1 MFAEKP
7 SPVLKLMSEPVKLLD
22 ENMEF
27 NTAALEFMHDSSTNY
42 LVVGVIGIQKFIN
55 TKY

>member
-27 NTAALEFMHDSSTNY
+27 NMAALEFMHDSSTNY